1 MSTPAHTGAPLG
13 GDPVNDPKDRKPKK
27 SRSYFDL
34 SYKFAT
40 TLRFGE
46 ISPFLYVPCVPDSKK
61 TVRSSHLLRSF
72 SLESPLLQNLRIKKD
87 FIAVPRRALLPRT
100 WDLIYTNPTRGEDID
115 AGQANTIMPANE
127 LAQAISLYD
136 FGYLDQNSQVITVP
150 DANDVYSGV
159 GVFQS
164 VFMITLHRL
173 VMVNSLFAKDS
184 LFSTFRM
191 PLSIKGTTLNGVELD
206 SNKWL
211 SEHWEYFHTLCDA
224 LGSLDPV
231 IRVVY
236 RSGPVRFYR
245 LGAGIST
252 DPRNMSDRMRLFY
265 DYIDDPSISGIFTM
279 ANAVS
284 SAGVANLNSAIG
296 TVSNVISSTVNNEM
310 IAAFGNKYD
319 PFVSSYGRKVNWS
332 PLIAYLL
339 ACVEFHSN
347 DHVDDLYSVD
357 LVRNMYDT
365 YGGTVTY
372 SINGISGEYDAFSY
386 AKLKQFM
393 ASNLPRFWSPGDN
406 WFSFVSLN
414 THYLSALYALI
425 TRRRSLRFVDYFAGA
440 RPQPLAVYKAGSLSD
455 VEATVNNNKVSAID
469 ITKSIQA
476 QRFLNQINHVGRR
489 AKDYLKGLF
498 GIEPMDRTDVPVL
511 LGTVTESIYGI
522 ETQNTADAQTQDKNS
537 ITTNFQSSANNFA
550 FEFSSREES
559 IVIGVCYF
567 DIERF
572 YDRGFSRFAS
582 EVDRYDMYNP
592 YFQFIGDQPL
602 YLREYDSTG
611 LQNVMD
617 DTSVFGYTSRDQQR
631 KTFTDYCNGDFV
643 GDVNQLTDLQNV
655 GTLRT
660 WLFKQQYEISSPHI
674 SPDFI
679 RANQTELDRYY
690 IAHTGDNSA
699 DRYNFICLF
708 TNHIDAS
715 EPMAFNPQILG

>member
-13 GDPVNDPKDRKPKK
+13 GDPVNDPKDRNPKK
-27 SRSYFDL
+27 SRSKFDL

-46 ISPFLYVPCVPDSKK
+46 ISPFLYIPCVPDSKK

-87 FIAVPRRALLPRT
+87 FIAIPKRALLPRT

-115 AGQANTIMPANE
+115 ALMANTIMPANE
-127 LAQAISLYD
+127 LSQAVSRFD
-136 FGYLDQNSQVITVP
+136 NGYFDQNYQAITVP
-150 DANDVYSGV
+150 DANDVYSGT

-191 PLSIKGTTLNGVELD
+191 PLSIKGTTMNGIEID
-206 SNKWL
+206 SNKYL
-211 SEHWEYFHTLCDA
+211 SDHWEYFHTLCDA
-224 LGSLDPV
+224 LGSLDST

-236 RSGPVRFYR
+236 GSGPVRFYT
-245 LGAGIST
+245 LGSGTSA
-252 DPRNMSDRMRLFY
+252 DPRNLTDRMRLFY
-265 DYIDDPSISGIFTM
+265 DYIEDPSITGIFSM
-279 ANAVS
+279 ANSVT
-284 SAGVANLNSAIG
+284 SAGVANLNNAI
-296 TVSNVISSTVNNEM
+296 STV
-310 IAAFGNKYD
+310 FGLVSGQVSHETLAYFANKYD
-319 PFVSSYGRKVNWS
+319 PFISSSARKVNWS
-332 PLIAYLL
+332 PLLAYLL
-339 ACVEFHSN
+339 ACVEFHTN

-365 YGGTVTY
+365 YGGGVQY
-372 SINGISGEYDAFSY
+372 SVNGISGRYDAFSY
-386 AKLKQFM
+386 VNLQAFLT
-393 ASNLPRFWSPGDN
+393 NLPQIYNPGES
-406 WFSFVSLN
+406 WFTYVPYMA
-414 THYLSALYALI
+414 HMISALYALI
-425 TRRRSLRFVDYFAGA
+425 TRRRSLRFIDYFSGS
-440 RPQPLAVYKAGSLSD
+440 RPQPLAVFKAGTLSD

-498 GIEPMDRTDVPVL
+498 GVEPMERTDVPVL

-522 ETQNTADAQTQDKNS
+522 ETQNTADAQTQEQNS

-572 YDRGFSRFAS
+572 YDRGFTRFAS

-617 DTSVFGYTSRDQQR
+617 DTAVFGYTSRDQQR
-631 KTFTDYCNGDFV
+631 KTFTDYCTGDFV
-643 GDVNQLTDLQNV
+643 GDVSLLTNLQNV

-660 WLFKQQYEISSPHI
+660 WVFKQQYEISSPHI
-674 SPDFI
+674 GPDFI

-690 IAHTGDNSA
+690 ISHTGDNSA